1 VIDTEEAE
9 RRIRATVK
17 ALSDIAAPE
26 RNSLVPRQRAS
37 ARFQLSGRTGLM
49 SALVVTCV
57 AAVVVLALVFGPLGS
72 EGLRS
77 SSKGLSA
84 HPRASALTPKGWK
97 TYAYGKVAIS
107 VPSNWSI
114 DTCPT
119 PSAAGTLDLEPLKM
133 ACSDIDNSDT
143 NTVTLRPATVSL
155 RQIEQDGNYCI
166 VKVNRLTVALSPCTS
181 SRGDGSLWIIPSVGI
196 SASAFEK
203 GSGPVGFL
211 TVSPVNRVLRT
222 IRRR

>member
-1 VIDTEEAE
+1 
-9 RRIRATVK
+9 
-17 ALSDIAAPE
+17 
-26 RNSLVPRQRAS
+26 
-37 ARFQLSGRTGLM
+37 
-49 SALVVTCV
+49 
-57 AAVVVLALVFGPLGS
+57 
-72 EGLRS
+72 
-77 SSKGLSA
+77 
-84 HPRASALTPKGWK
+84 
-97 TYAYGKVAIS
+97 
-107 VPSNWSI
+107 
-114 DTCPT
+114 
-119 PSAAGTLDLEPLKM
+119 M
-133 ACSDIDNSDT
+133 ACSNTDNSDT
-143 NTVTLRPATVSL
+143 NTVTLRPATVSV